1 VREHESLI
9 YIIFKMF
16 NLFNGLRCSK
26 NEKSG
31 VHQLKMRRVEN
42 DEIK

>member
-1 VREHESLI
+1 VREHEILI
-9 YIIFKMF
+9 YRIFKML
-16 NLFNGLRCSK
+16 NLFNDLRCSK

>member
-1 VREHESLI
+1 VREHEGLI
-9 YIIFKMF
+9 YRIFKMF
-16 NLFNGLRCSK
+16 NLFNDLRCSK

-31 VHQLKMRRVEN
+31 VYQLKMRRVEN

>member
-1 VREHESLI
+1 VREHEGLI

-16 NLFNGLRCSK
+16 NLFNDLRCSK

-31 VHQLKMRRVEN
+31 VYQSTKNE
-42 DEIK
+42 ESGK

>member
-1 VREHESLI
+1 MREHEFLI
-9 YIIFKMF
+9 YIILKIL
-16 NLFNGLRCSK
+16 NLFNDLRCSK

>member
-1 VREHESLI
+1 MREHEGLMCR
-9 YIIFKMF
+9 IFKMF
-16 NLFNGLRCSK
+16 NLFDDLRCSK

>member
-1 VREHESLI
+1 MREHEFLI
-9 YIIFKMF
+9 YRILKIL
-16 NLFNGLRCSK
+16 NLFNDLRCSK

>member
-1 VREHESLI
+1 VREHEFLI
-9 YIIFKMF
+9 YIILKIL
-16 NLFNGLRCSK
+16 NLFNDLRCSK